1 MLNLAPLLIMTKLV
15 TGLEFIFLLTISNH
29 LQVDTGERQRQLAP
43 QGIKFEIKRSRLHYL
58 LPDIKCMDT
67 CMTHPN
73 ANTK

>member
-1 MLNLAPLLIMTKLV
+1 MTKHV
-15 TGLEFIFLLTISNH
+15 TEFILFMVLFHHN

-58 LPDIKCMDT
+58 YLPLPDIKCMDT
-67 CMTHPN
+67 CMTHPH